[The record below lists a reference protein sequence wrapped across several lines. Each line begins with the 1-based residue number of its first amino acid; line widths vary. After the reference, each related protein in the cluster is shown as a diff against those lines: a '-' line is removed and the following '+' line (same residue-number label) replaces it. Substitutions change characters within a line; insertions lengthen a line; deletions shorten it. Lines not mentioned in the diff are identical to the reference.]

1 MTASISEKKIRNHN
15 PKLLTYDD
23 YVKLTPPDSG
33 NYELHNGKIVFMA
46 TPTGIHQ
53 TISMNL
59 SAHIW
64 QYIRPRQLGRI
75 LTAPMDTIFSPH
87 DTLQP
92 DLLFVSKEREHI
104 IKKVVDGVPELV
116 VEIKSPS
123 NTRTEMSYKKYVY
136 ESTGV
141 REYWYISPKKQTLT
155 QYENRDGELVRLQV
169 LTINDVLKS
178 FVIEG
183 FEIPLK
189 HIFE

>member
-1 MTASISEKKIRNHN
+1 MTVLIGDKKVRIRN

-23 YVKLTPPDSG
+23 YAKLTPPDSG
-33 NYELHNGKIVFMA
+33 NYELHNGNIIYMP
-46 TPTGIHQ
+46 TPTGYHQ

-59 SAHIW
+59 SASIW
-64 QYIRPRQLGRI
+64 QHIRSRQLGRV
-75 LTAPMDTIFSPH
+75 LAAPMDTIFSPH

-104 IKKVVDGVPELV
+104 IKKQVEGVPDLV

-123 NTRTEMSYKKYVY
+123 NSVTDMSYKKHVY

-141 REYWYISPKKQTLT
+141 KEYWLILPDKQTLI
-155 QYENRDGELVRLQV
+155 QYENIDNELVRLNV
-169 LTINDVLKS
+169 LTRENILKS

-183 FEIPLK
+183 FEIPVK
-189 HIFE
+189 DIFE

>member
-1 MTASISEKKIRNHN
+1 MTALLSEKKIRSRN

-75 LTAPMDTIFSPH
+75 LAAPMDTIFSPY

-104 IKKVVDGVPELV
+104 IKKVVDGVPE
-116 VEIKSPS
+116 
-123 NTRTEMSYKKYVY
+123 
-136 ESTGV
+136 
-141 REYWYISPKKQTLT
+141 
-155 QYENRDGELVRLQV
+155 
-169 LTINDVLKS
+169 
-178 FVIEG
+178 
-183 FEIPLK
+183 
-189 HIFE
+189 